1 MLTPPPRHR
10 THSYFGSE
18 FAHGTDVVT
27 IKHRDGACEK
37 KVEVWSM
44 PKLWRFS
51 LQDPFDETHD
61 LGTVLSDLTWQS
73 ILNELRATAVLLRK
87 NGGDIAALVLA
98 AERGGAGNESGS
110 AKSKG
115 KAQKGKA
122 KAAVKKQ
129 PDLRTTMKKPDLRT
143 TMFSVGTNLLYKVGG
158 KKSGGSRKVL
168 KGKLRK
174 QRRLLSG
181 VKALQKKP
189 MGELKHQER
198 EKLARL
204 PAIERKIAMLQGELD
219 AIGAAP
225 AAPET
230 AEALIESLVSNAEAF
245 DAL

>member
-1 MLTPPPRHR
+1 MLTLTPPPRHR

-98 AERGGAGNESGS
+98 AERGGAGSESGS

-122 KAAVKKQ
+122 KVAVKKQ

-143 TMFSVGTNLLYKVGG
+143 TMKVGG